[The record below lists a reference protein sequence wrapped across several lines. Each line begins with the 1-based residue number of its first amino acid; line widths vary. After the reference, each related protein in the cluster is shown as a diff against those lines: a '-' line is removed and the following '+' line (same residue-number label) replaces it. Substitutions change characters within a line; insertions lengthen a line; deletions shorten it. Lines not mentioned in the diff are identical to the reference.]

1 MRSVSYPDV
10 RRVSRRVVSPRGGG
24 GGGDRNREGEGGPS
38 AERYSTLSPAD
49 RFHTKIGSDV
59 SHLNVLLTVES
70 KGTGQCPNTTALR
83 EKGDSKRTGT

>member
-1 MRSVSYPDV
+1 MG
-10 RRVSRRVVSPRGGG
+10 RGGG
-24 GGGDRNREGEGGPS
+24 PKSREGEPS